1 MSSEAPSETTGDAAP
16 RDDGPVG
23 LDGVTGVVTI
33 DLRRIAT
40 NWQALAARVGPA
52 ECSAVVKANAYGL
65 GVDKVVPALLA
76 AGCTTFFV
84 ATIDEAEQ
92 VRALAPRAV
101 LYVLD
106 GLVVGSGPRL
116 AAIQARP
123 CLATLDDCLEWAA
136 LCAARDRV
144 LAAAL
149 HIDTGLNRLG
159 LSVDDVAV
167 LANDTS
173 LFNRIGVSLVM
184 SHLACAD
191 DPHDGMNAHQRAA
204 FEHLRTQLPL
214 APASLAAS
222 DGLML
227 GEDYHFQVVRPG
239 YAIYGGQAGL
249 GDHAPVAAAVQVEAR
264 VLQVRD
270 IAAGASVGYGA
281 AWHAPKPSIIATEAA
296 GYADGYG
303 RGASATNDTAGGSI
317 SFRGRLAPIVGRVSM
332 DLITV
337 DITALGDAGPKR
349 GDFVDLIGPTLTIED
364 VGAASGT
371 IGYEVLTRLSRR
383 FHRRYVGTPNGKAGP

>member
-1 MSSEAPSETTGDAAP
+1 MPHEASVL
-16 RDDGPVG
+16 DDGPVG
-23 LDGVTGVVTI
+23 LDGVTGVITV

-52 ECSAVVKANAYGL
+52 ECGAVVKADAYGL
-65 GVDKVVPALLA
+65 GVDRVVPALLA

-84 ATIDEAEQ
+84 ATVDEAEQ

-106 GLVVGSGPRL
+106 GLIAGSGPRL

-123 CLATLDDCLEWAA
+123 CLATVDDCLEWAA

-159 LSVDDVAV
+159 LSAGDVAV
-167 LANDTS
+167 LADDPS

-191 DPHDGMNAHQRAA
+191 EPDNAMNGQQLGLFEYLRA
-204 FEHLRTQLPL
+204 QLPN

-227 GEDYHFQVVRPG
+227 GEAYHFQLVRPG

-249 GDHAPVAAAVQVEAR
+249 GEHAPVAAAVRVEAR
-264 VLQVRD
+264 VLQVRE
-270 IAAGASVGYGA
+270 IEPEQCVGYA
-281 AWHAPKPSIIATEAA
+281 ATWHATQPSLIATIAA

-303 RGASATNDTAGGSI
+303 RAASASNAQAGGFV
-317 SFRGRLAPIVGRVSM
+317 SFRGKLAPIVGRVSM

-337 DITALGDAGPKR
+337 DVTALGEAGPKR

-383 FHRRYVGTPNGKAGP
+383 FHRRYVGTGSS